1 MKTGETYELELEVNR
16 PDGANRWVIARG
28 EGAKDGSGQVVRLYG
43 TIQDITERKI
53 AEEALRELGEKLQI
67 LVEEAIV
74 GACIIRERRFVFVN
88 RRTCEMLG
96 YSMEELLDLK
106 DMLEIVHP
114 DDREMTAENM
124 RSGLKVKLKLPITKS
139 DY

>member
-1 MKTGETYELELEVNR
+1 M
-16 PDGANRWVIARG
+16 
-28 EGAKDGSGQVVRLYG
+28 VVRLYG

-74 GACIIRERRFVFVN
+74 GAYIIRERRFVFVN

-96 YSMEELLDLK
+96 YSWK
-106 DMLEIVHP
+106 NCWP
-114 DDREMTAENM
+114 
-124 RSGLKVKLKLPITKS
+124 
-139 DY
+139 